1 MKVKLLREN
10 VVNGGV
16 YGKDAVVDVSDAEG
30 KRLIARGEAVAAETS
45 AAPKPVTGTAVKKE
59 QDK

>member
-1 MKVKLLREN
+1 MKVKLLKDN

-16 YGKDAVVDVSDAEG
+16 YAQGAVVEVADADG

-45 AAPKPVTGTAVKKE
+45 AAPKPVAPAAKKE
-59 QDK
+59 PEK